1 MKAVFF
7 VSKTVSKL
15 LFDPPDERRELPL
28 FSNVLLHAPPT
39 RRVSRRIRTYCS
51 TKRVSRE
58 RVENYLNFDPSTLLR
73 VSFLLLTFNFLLLTY
88 FWPSLLFNVFIIKKI
103 SMIDPILNFS
113 SCTAPSP
120 AESAGSPSPQRRRRG
135 VLFSMAL

>member
-39 RRVSRRIRTYCS
+39 RRVSRRI
-51 TKRVSRE
+51 
-58 RVENYLNFDPSTLLR
+58 
-73 VSFLLLTFNFLLLTY
+73 
-88 FWPSLLFNVFIIKKI
+88 
-103 SMIDPILNFS
+103 
-113 SCTAPSP
+113 
-120 AESAGSPSPQRRRRG
+120 
-135 VLFSMAL
+135 

>member
-1 MKAVFF
+1 LQKFLKEVGCNLGNTRLAGEAGSTSFIGNLIKVEYMKAVFF

-88 FWPSLLFNVFIIKKI
+88 F
-103 SMIDPILNFS
+103 
-113 SCTAPSP
+113 
-120 AESAGSPSPQRRRRG
+120 
-135 VLFSMAL
+135 